1 MQQQKRSQRR
11 QDRRQPNI
19 YARYIALALSFV
31 LICIVYAVILFVV
44 QFKGWLDPPVTDEK
58 NIREVTV
65 AGLRGEIY
73 DCNGKLLVGN
83 STSYNLLY
91 EYGAMPYTRKEINA
105 EILALD
111 RAIKQTATNYLAFNN
126 IQSLRFAVLNLVM
139 AIFNLLPF
147 YNFDGGKIIETLF
160 KYKLSL

>member
-1 MQQQKRSQRR
+1 M
-11 QDRRQPNI
+11 
-19 YARYIALALSFV
+19 ALSFV

-58 NIREVTV
+58 NIREVTL

-111 RAIKQTATNYLAFNN
+111 RAIKQTGNEENKTASFFPFEGSYPDK
-126 IQSLRFAVLNLVM
+126 RFT
-139 AIFNLLPF
+139 
-147 YNFDGGKIIETLF
+147 YIETEL
-160 KYKLSL
+160 KRE